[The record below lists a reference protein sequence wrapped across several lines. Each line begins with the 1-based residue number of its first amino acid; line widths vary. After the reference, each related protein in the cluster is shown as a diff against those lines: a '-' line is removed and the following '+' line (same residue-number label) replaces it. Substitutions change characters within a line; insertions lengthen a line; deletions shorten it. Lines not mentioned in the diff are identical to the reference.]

1 MNNQPRNR
9 QSITVKNNT
18 SECDRLSAFLT
29 DYESS
34 NNIPDEIQHDLRLV
48 LEEVFVNI
56 TNYAFPSGETHTVSI
71 EISNTANAVSITFI
85 DGGIAFNPLLDCN
98 NEVDADDH
106 CKGGMGIHIIK
117 SLTDQQEYSRIE
129 QRNVFTVTKHYTK

>member
-34 NNIPDEIQHDLRLV
+34 NNIPNEIQHDLRLV

-56 TNYAFPSGETHTVSI
+56 TNYAFPSGEKHTVSI
-71 EISNTANAVSITFI
+71 EISNTANAISITFI
-85 DGGIAFNPLLDCN
+85 DDGIAFNPLIDCN
-98 NEVDADDH
+98 NEIDADDH
-106 CKGGMGIHIIK
+106 GEGGMGIYLIK